1 MIRFDAR
8 APAVL
13 LVCLAMP
20 ALQACEEEEI
30 FTVPAA
36 QTQNDVF
43 SQRDAGQVDVLWVVD
58 NSRSMAEEQDRLAGR
73 FLDFFRQLTE
83 SKVDFHIGVITTD
96 ADGEAGA
103 LREYTGNAVNG
114 CAANCRYISPVICE
128 DVGRET
134 TTCTTRI
141 EAVFR
146 NLITVGTDGAN
157 YERGLLA
164 ASKALGRHVDA
175 DGNFLPAPDANAGF
189 LRDNADLYLIFVSD
203 EDDNSHGS
211 DAYWASRYYYRLF
224 EGMKGA
230 GNENKVTVS
239 AIVGDPKSPDEIASD
254 AVCDQWRQTGERS
267 GIDFRVG
274 PSNSALGCTDTSEPD
289 RPAQA
294 RVGSK
299 YLEVSCNSGGVF
311 ASICED
317 DYSSTL
323 DRLGANAAGL
333 RRFFKLSRRDEVDLG
348 CDATLGTSDDP
359 MIACGDRTAEEHGLS
374 VCVRAVDINDTSGE
388 LKIVPQ
394 DRSQGWTF
402 EPASGAVRFNGA
414 FVPAPGS
421 EVEIAYRLKTSFSN
435 CP

>member
-8 APAVL
+8 APTVL
-13 LVCLAMP
+13 LVCWQCPPYRLVKRRKF
-20 ALQACEEEEI
+20 

-103 LREYTGNAVNG
+103 LRVSTPAMPSTVAQPT
-114 CAANCRYISPVICE
+114 AATSARRFVRMSDGKPRRAPLVLN
-128 DVGRET
+128 
-134 TTCTTRI
+134 
-141 EAVFR
+141 AVFR

-175 DGNFLPAPDANAGF
+175 DGNFLLPVPDANAGF

-323 DRLGANAAGL
+323 DRLRANAAGL

-374 VCVRAVDINDTSGE
+374 VCVRARGH
-388 LKIVPQ
+388 Q
-394 DRSQGWTF
+394 RYQW
-402 EPASGAVRFNGA
+402 
-414 FVPAPGS
+414 
-421 EVEIAYRLKTSFSN
+421 
-435 CP
+435 